1 MKFTKQI
8 LGSKPIQQML
18 KETILVIDDEISQ
31 GEVIA
36 GFLEK
41 LGFKVLLAASG
52 KEGIDIVKEEPVDLI
67 LTDYLMPGKNGLEV
81 FKESKQLN
89 PLIEVI
95 LITAHGSI
103 EGAVDAMKAGAADY
117 IEKPIIDLDR
127 VEIIIHKALER
138 RRLASENLQLRQM
151 LEEKHRLTG
160 IISVSGAMEKVINI
174 AGRAAESKATILIRG
189 ESGTGK
195 ELLAKA
201 IHYASPRNSKPFI
214 PVNCAALNENL
225 LESELFGHEKGAF
238 TGADK
243 TRRGRFELADGGTLF
258 LDEVGDIPLSV
269 QVKLLRVLQEQT
281 FERVGGNETITVDV
295 RLIAATNRDLEKQ
308 IEVGHFREDLFYRL
322 NVVTIYIPPLRE
334 RKEDIPPLV
343 SHFIEKYAAENN
355 KTIDGIS
362 KETLDL
368 LMRYDYKGNIRE
380 LENIIE
386 RAVVLARGNIIST
399 YDLPLHSRLEGI
411 EEAKPSD
418 SSLTDMVERFEQK
431 LIIEALD
438 QARGNQSQAARSLG
452 IGERKLRYKLK
463 KNKLR

>member
-1 MKFTKQI
+1 MNFTKQI
-8 LGSKPIQQML
+8 LCSKSTHQTS
-18 KETILVIDDEISQ
+18 KGTILVIDDEIFQ
-31 GEVIA
+31 RELIA
-36 GFLEK
+36 GFLQK

-52 KEGIDIVKEEPVDLI
+52 EKGIDMVKEEPVDLI
-67 LTDYLMPGKNGLEV
+67 LTDYLMPGRNGLEV
-81 FKESKQLN
+81 LKESKQLN

-103 EGAVDAMKAGAADY
+103 TGAVDAMKAGAADY

-127 VEIIIHKALER
+127 VEMVINKALER

-160 IISVSGAMEKVINI
+160 MISVSGAMEEVINI

-201 IHYASPRNSKPFI
+201 IHHASPRSGKPFI

-281 FERVGGNETITVDV
+281 FEKVGGSETITVGV
-295 RLIAATNRDLEKQ
+295 RLIAATNRDLEQQ
-308 IEVGHFREDLFYRL
+308 IETGNFREDLFYRL

-343 SHFIEKYAAENN
+343 SHFIEKYATENQ

-362 KETLDL
+362 KEALDL
-368 LMRYDYKGNIRE
+368 LMRYDYTGNIRE

-386 RAVVLARGNIIST
+386 RAVVLARGNMIST
-399 YDLPLHSRLEGI
+399 DDLPLHSRLEGI
-411 EEAKPSD
+411 EETQSSN

-431 LIIEALD
+431 RIIAALD
-438 QARGNQSQAARSLG
+438 KAKGNQSQAARSLG

-463 KNKLR
+463 KYKIR